1 MGHPNLSDR
10 INDIVDG
17 QLMYDEMRLGEILEI
32 TALGAETKLPGVIRL
47 QVVHIEKEGDGHK
60 APIFRFLDTEISLF
74 GDDRATPVRPK
85 KGDLAGPG
93 ISAMHV
99 PNFVLGMLGF
109 GGIGAGR
116 DYSFEYVGGKGN
128 FLYAARIGKIVRHA
142 PPKGWRE
149 PKTAVARYKNMVER
163 IRRAEE
169 ERQKEHELMLKKALI
184 IRTANSTYTLT
195 AADEGGVRDMTR
207 NGEGAPQKAKLLAAK
222 VGGPMLADVETT
234 PKNWQALQTSTIVSI
249 DVTD

>member
-32 TALGAETKLPGVIRL
+32 TALGAETKLPGIIRVQVIYFDD
-47 QVVHIEKEGDGHK
+47 EGDSHI
-60 APIFRFLDTEISLF
+60 APIFRFLDAEISLF
-74 GDDRATPVRPK
+74 GDNRTEPVKPK
-85 KGDLAGPG
+85 KGDLASPG
-93 ISAMHV
+93 ISATHI
-99 PNFVLGMLGF
+99 PHFVMRMVGF
-109 GGIGAGR
+109 GGIGIGR
-116 DYSFEYVGGKGN
+116 DYSFEYVGGKKE
-128 FLYAARIGKIVRHA
+128 FMYAARIAKIARQG
-142 PPKGWRE
+142 PPKGWRV
-149 PKTAVARYKNMVER
+149 PKTAVASFKRKVER

-169 ERQKEHELMLKKALI
+169 EHRKEHELMLKKALV

-207 NGEGAPQKAKLLAAK
+207 NGEGEPQKAKLLAAK
-222 VGGPMLADVETT
+222 VGGPMLADIETSA
-234 PKNWQALQTSTIVSI
+234 KNWQALQTSAIVSI